1 MFCTQCQTERLAS
14 IAGGARIDDY
24 GPTKQDG
31 ANVKEICARCWPAFK
46 DRSTRAA
53 RRSQRAEDVRAG
65 TIVGVWGGGSSRIN
79 DSTNAQILRALEEL
93 RQGQR
98 EIQQQQL
105 ELKATLDA
113 HLQQVQRQHDASLKR
128 RCAMNAKDAA
138 EEVLRGLDDMEM
150 KDQ

>member
-1 MFCTQCQTERLAS
+1 LGRRLFGWLNEHNTNLACIGGFAS
-14 IAGGARIDDY
+14 R
-24 GPTKQDG
+24 P
-31 ANVKEICARCWPAFK
+31 
-46 DRSTRAA
+46 S
-53 RRSQRAEDVRAG
+53 
-65 TIVGVWGGGSSRIN
+65 
-79 DSTNAQILRALEEL
+79 
-93 RQGQR
+93 